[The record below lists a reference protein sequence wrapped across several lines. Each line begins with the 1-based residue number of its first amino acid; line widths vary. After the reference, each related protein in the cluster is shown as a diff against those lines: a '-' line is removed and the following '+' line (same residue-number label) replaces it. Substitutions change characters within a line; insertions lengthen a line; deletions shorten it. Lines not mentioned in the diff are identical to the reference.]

1 MRLRTSRC
9 VVALAA
15 LLAVALC
22 GLAQQAKAESGP
34 IALKRGVS
42 IHEWLNWS
50 PLNPSGAY
58 QWPPYRPLQEWGG
71 VRDFERIKAMGFDFV
86 RLSVDPGPLLASD
99 QDHLAQAL
107 ALLKNDIGIVTAT
120 GLKVVLDLHPVS
132 QVKSWSAAAI
142 EVSSLVADR
151 YRSVVAATAAMLEGA
166 GTDRVALELMNEPQ
180 FYPCE
185 GDGGRDWEA
194 MLTGL
199 VRAARGAA
207 PTLTL
212 IVSGACGG
220 NVTGL
225 VQLDPARLNDDKLIY
240 SFHFYEPLSFTHEGQ
255 SSWSADMV
263 EGRFDQ
269 VRAWAKENGV
279 PPSRLF
285 LGEFGVTAAGKDR
298 SGVPDED
305 RFAWLDNVRRA
316 ADRLGAAWCYWEYS
330 NPYGMSLTSFDRIR
344 RPDPVALAA
353 LNLNNPPEDL
363 VGN

>member
-1 MRLRTSRC
+1 MRLRMAPYPA
-9 VVALAA
+9 ALAA
-15 LLAVALC
+15 LGLVLC
-22 GLAQQAKAESGP
+22 GLAQQATAESGP

-50 PLNPSGAY
+50 PLMPSGAY

-71 VRDFERIKAMGFDFV
+71 ARDFERIKAMGFDFV

-99 QDHLAQAL
+99 QDRRAEAL

-142 EVSSLVADR
+142 EVSPVVADR
-151 YRSVVAATAAMLEGA
+151 YRNVVAAAAAMLEGA

-180 FYPCE
+180 FYPCD

-199 VRAARGAA
+199 VRAAREAA

-212 IVSGACGG
+212 IVTGACGG

-225 VQLDPARLNDDKLIY
+225 VQLDPARLNDDNLIY
-240 SFHFYEPLSFTHEGQ
+240 SFHFYEPLPFTHEGK
-255 SSWSADMV
+255 SPWSVDMV
-263 EGRFDQ
+263 ERRFDQ
-269 VRAWAKENGV
+269 VRAWASENRV
-279 PPSRLF
+279 PASRLL
-285 LGEFGVTAAGKDR
+285 LGEFGVTAAGKNR
-298 SGVPDED
+298 GGVPDKD
-305 RFAWLDNVRRA
+305 RFAWLDSVRRA
-316 ADRLGAAWCYWEYS
+316 ADKLGAAWCYWEYS
-330 NPYGMSLTSFDRIR
+330 NPYGMSLTTFDRNR

>member
-1 MRLRTSRC
+1 MRLRIATGL
-9 VVALAA
+9 VALAG
-15 LLAVALC
+15 LLALALC
-22 GLAQQAKAESGP
+22 GVVQQAKAESGA

-50 PLNPSGAY
+50 PVTPSGVY
-58 QWPPYRPLQEWGG
+58 QWPPYRPLEAWGG
-71 VRDFERIKAMGFDFV
+71 VQDFERIKAMGFDFV

-107 ALLKNDIGIVTAT
+107 ALLKNDIGTVTAT

-142 EVSSLVADR
+142 EVSPLVADR
-151 YRSVVAATAAMLEGA
+151 YRNVVAATAAMLEDA

-180 FYPCE
+180 FYPCD

-194 MLTGL
+194 MVRGL
-199 VRAARGAA
+199 VRAAREAA

-212 IVSGACGG
+212 VVTGACGG

-225 VQLDPARLNDDKLIY
+225 VQLDPARLNDDKLLY
-240 SFHFYEPLSFTHEGQ
+240 SFHFYEPLPFTHEGK
-255 SSWSADMV
+255 STWSADMIAA
-263 EGRFDQ
+263 RFDQ

-285 LGEFGVTAAGKDR
+285 LGEFGVTAAGKDH
-298 SGVPDED
+298 SSVPDKD
-305 RFAWLDNVRRA
+305 RFAWLDAVRRA
-316 ADRLGAAWCYWEYS
+316 GEGLGAAWCYWEYS
-330 NPYGMSLTSFDRIR
+330 NPYGMSLTTFDRSR

-353 LNLNNPPEDL
+353 LNLNNPPVDS